1 MQSSHLYRSGVI
13 FALVTAVCL
22 GSITTQAKLFY
33 AEGGNAMTLMLTRF
47 FVSTLIF
54 GLFVFFRRQ
63 SFRVN
68 TSERMG
74 VLLIGCVWSG
84 AMIFYLL
91 SVETISV
98 SLAVLIL
105 YAYPLIVLLV
115 SFATR
120 QLPASSRLISLFLLA
135 FVGLYLALSTGKVEL
150 DTTGLIFAALASLGA
165 AFTFIKGARIAPLL
179 NPLVMTF
186 WINFVGLVMIV
197 PLVYSSFV
205 IDVTPA
211 GLTALAIATAFYVVA
226 ILCQFQALARLPA
239 ATAAFILNLEPVVSI
254 LLAVFILREQ
264 LTTVQ
269 WFGVALV
276 IAVLIASIEMGKGR
290 RVQASANN

>member
-1 MQSSHLYRSGVI
+1 MQNSHLYRNGVI

-33 AEGGNAMTLMLTRF
+33 AEGGNAMTLMLVRF
-47 FVSTLIF
+47 FVSTLVF
-54 GLFVFFRRQ
+54 GLFVLIRRQ
-63 SFRVN
+63 SFRVKP
-68 TSERMG
+68 TERLG
-74 VLLIGCVWSG
+74 VFLIGCIWSG

-98 SLAVLIL
+98 SVAVLIL
-105 YAYPLIVLLV
+105 YTYPLVVLLI
-115 SFATR
+115 SMATR
-120 QLPASSRLISLFLLA
+120 QLPPSSRLLSLFLLA

-186 WINFVGLVMIV
+186 WINFIGLLMIV
-197 PLVYSSFV
+197 PLAYSSFV
-205 IDVTPA
+205 IDISPA
-211 GLTALAIATAFYVVA
+211 GLTALAIATAFYVIA
-226 ILCQFQALARLPA
+226 ILCQFQALASLPA

-254 LLAVFILREQ
+254 VLAVLILGEQ
-264 LTTVQ
+264 MTSVQ

-276 IAVLIASIEMGKGR
+276 ISVLIASISQQTRPSKL
-290 RVQASANN
+290 